1 MKHFLCGLIAIT
13 LVAMPC
19 DAAPK
24 KKKSSSSSS
33 SSSSS
38 NSNTPDTTPNL
49 SPIQATARP
58 YGFQP
63 IAPVMLNG
71 SDDRAAQFNVDALGE
86 YYNWLLGMI
95 TEGAR
100 FDQVNELRL
109 DSEKLFMTH
118 DTEYPVRVYFLHE
131 GAGYHNSLGF
141 ATALAGADELGAG
154 HLIFPDA
161 SFGSS
166 RTSSTPLA
174 SGDFVDIGH
183 MQAGT
188 QLDFFLVADGA
199 RNSNA
204 HIYTNHDE
212 NNHDNL
218 QHMFAIV
225 LPSSPY
231 LLVGFEDLPGGGD
244 LDYNDCV
251 FLVDIG
257 LENARYLDEE
267 VRLKN

>member
-1 MKHFLCGLIAIT
+1 MKHVLCGIA
-13 LVAMPC
+13 VAAT
-19 DAAPK
+19 AAF
-24 KKKSSSSSS
+24 SGQAMADGD
-33 SSSSS
+33 
-38 NSNTPDTTPNL
+38 NEPNP

-58 YGFQP
+58 YGLQP
-63 IAPVMLNG
+63 VAPVMLGG
-71 SDDRAAQFNVDALGE
+71 SDDRSVQFNQDALGE

-100 FDQVNELRL
+100 FSEVNELRL

-118 DTEYPVRVYFLHE
+118 DTEYPIRAYFLHE

-141 ATALAGADELGAG
+141 ATALAGAEDLGAG
-154 HLIFPDA
+154 KLIFPDA
-161 SFGSS
+161 SFSSS
-166 RTSSTPLA
+166 RSSYNPLL

-199 RNSNA
+199 RNPNA
-204 HIYTNHDE
+204 HIYTNHDDD
-212 NNHDNL
+212 NHDNL

-225 LPSSPY
+225 LPNSPY

-257 LENARYLDEE
+257 LENARYLDDN

>member
-1 MKHFLCGLIAIT
+1 MKHLLCGIA
-13 LVAMPC
+13 VA
-19 DAAPK
+19 ATATF
-24 KKKSSSSSS
+24 SSQ
-33 SSSSS
+33 
-38 NSNTPDTTPNL
+38 TQADDTPNP

-58 YGFQP
+58 YGLQP

-71 SDDRAAQFNVDALGE
+71 SDDKAVQFNQDALGE
-86 YYNWLLGMI
+86 YYGWLLGMI

-100 FDQVNELRL
+100 FDQVNDLRL
-109 DSEKLFMTH
+109 DSAKLFMTH
-118 DTEYPVRVYFLHE
+118 NTEYPVRAYFLHE

-141 ATALAGADELGAG
+141 ATALAGAGDLGPG

-161 SFGSS
+161 SFGHE
-166 RTSSTPLA
+166 RTSSEPLL

-188 QLDFFLVADGA
+188 QLDFFLVADGV

-204 HIYTNHDE
+204 HIYTNHDDD
-212 NNHDNL
+212 NHDNL

-225 LPSSPY
+225 LPDSPY
-231 LLVGFEDLPGGGD
+231 LLIGFEDLPGGGD

-257 LENARYLDEE
+257 LENARYLDDN